1 MGAVRFLLYNIRYGT
16 GGKRTFLPWGGY
28 LRRTRRNLAE
38 IVGFVRGLDPDVI
51 GLLEVDAGSY
61 RSHRQNQAQIIAE
74 SLGHYHT
81 YRSKYG
87 ESRVLQRLPV
97 VRLQGNAFVTRNTI
111 QSERFHYFD
120 HGLKRLVIEL
130 ELEGLTIFLVH
141 LSLRFRIRHH
151 QLSQLYSLVRDVRRP
166 CVVAGDFNA
175 FWGEREICLFC
186 AATGLLNA
194 NTEWLPSF
202 PSWNP
207 RRHLDFVLHSPEIRT
222 TAFAVPRVALSDHLP
237 LVWDFDVCSASA
249 PTPSAPPPD
258 MAVPEPPALES

>member
-1 MGAVRFLLYNIRYGT
+1 MRFLLYNIRYGT
-16 GGKRTFLPWGGY
+16 GGRRPLLPCIGY
-28 LRRTRRNLAE
+28 LRRTRRNLEE
-38 IVGFVRGLDPDVI
+38 IVDFVRELDPDLI

-74 SLGHYHT
+74 SLGQYHT

-87 ESRVLQRLPV
+87 PSRMLRRLPV
-97 VRLQGNAFVTRNTI
+97 VRMQGNAFVTRNTI
-111 QSERFHYFD
+111 RSERFHYFD
-120 HGLKRLVIEL
+120 HGFKRLVIEL

-151 QLSQLYSLVRDVRRP
+151 QLSQLYSMVREVRKP

-175 FWGEREICLFC
+175 FWGEREIRLFC

-194 NTEWLPSF
+194 NTDWLPSF
-202 PSWNP
+202 PSWRP

-222 TAFAVPRVALSDHLP
+222 TSFSVPRVELSDHLP
-237 LVWDFDVCSASA
+237 LVWDFEACAGSAR
-249 PTPSAPPPD
+249 TPSALP
-258 MAVPEPPALES
+258 